1 MNNLVIV
8 ESPAKAKTIL
18 KILGKGF
25 AVRASI
31 GHIKDL
37 PKKELG
43 VDVENNFKPHYVV
56 IPGKEKIIKEL
67 KKASKEADKVFLA
80 PDPDREGEAI
90 AWHIAYEIS
99 DKKSRALNEKI
110 YRIIFNE
117 ITERAV
123 QEAIKNPEKIDTNKV
138 DAQQAR
144 RILDRLV
151 GYGLSP
157 LLWRK
162 VRRGLSAGRVQSVT
176 VKLVVDREREIE
188 SFKSEEYWSIN
199 SEFEGS
205 KPPKFWARLYKIDQK
220 SEARSQK
227 SETNNRFLIP
237 NEETANRIVDDL
249 KDKGFVLN
257 KIDRKLRKRMPY
269 PPFITSAIQQE
280 AARKLRFTAKKT
292 MAIAQQLYEGIE
304 LGQEGAVGL
313 ITYMRTDSHRV
324 AAEAQEWARKLIER
338 VYGRDYIPEKPPF
351 YKSKASAQ
359 EAHEAIRPTYPD
371 KIPEAIKQ
379 FLSKEQYALY
389 TLIWN
394 RFISSQ
400 MTPAQLEQTTLVI
413 NTNPS
418 LSTDNPPPP
427 FLEKGGEGG
436 FEKGEGGAI
445 SGSPFYEF
453 RASGT
458 VVRFDGFMALYTEGK
473 DEIEEEEGLTLPA
486 LKEGE
491 TLRLINL
498 QPKQHFTQPPP
509 RYTEATLVKTLEEKG
524 IGRPSTYAAIL
535 STVQDRKYVQKTD
548 GKFSPTELGIVVN
561 DFLVERFPELID
573 VSFTAKMEDELD
585 RIEDGKMKWVKV
597 VKDFYKPFN
606 TDLTEAIKTT
616 GRVKPKDIPTETIC
630 EKCGLPMVIRWGRHG
645 RFLACSGF
653 PKCKNTKPLE
663 SQEPGVN
670 NQQPISQQTDEVCE
684 KCGSPMVIKSG
695 RYGKFLACSRYP
707 ECKNTKP
714 LSIGI
719 KCPKDGGDIAERRSK
734 RGKPFWSC
742 SNYPEC
748 KFATWYKP
756 VSKKCPECNAD
767 FLLEKRDKEGQTI
780 LFCHKKEC
788 GYKEVEKAPEVEAVP
803 VEAV

>member
-8 ESPAKAKTIL
+8 ESPAKAKTIH

-25 AVRASI
+25 AVKASI
-31 GHIKDL
+31 GHVKDL
-37 PKKELG
+37 PEKELG
-43 VDVENNFKPHYVV
+43 VDIENNFKPVYVV
-56 IPGKEKIIKEL
+56 IPGKDKIIKEL

-90 AWHIAYEIS
+90 AWHIAQEIS
-99 DKKSRALNEKI
+99 DKKSQTLNEKI

-123 QEAIKNPEKIDTNKV
+123 KEAVKNPEKIDMKKV
-138 DAQQAR
+138 EAQQAR

-162 VRRGLSAGRVQSVT
+162 VRKGLSAGRVQSVT
-176 VKLVVDREREIE
+176 VRLIVDREREIE
-188 SFKSEEYWSIN
+188 AFKPEEYWSV
-199 SEFEGS
+199 SAEFEGS
-205 KPPKFWARLYKIDQK
+205 VPPSFFARLYKINQHSKTD
-220 SEARSQK
+220 
-227 SETNNRFLIP
+227 NRFLIP
-237 NEETANRIVDDL
+237 NGETANTIVDDL
-249 KDKGFVLN
+249 KDKEFVLS
-257 KIDRKLRKRMPY
+257 KIERKQRKRTPY
-269 PPFITSAIQQE
+269 PPFITSTLQQE
-280 AARKLRFTAKKT
+280 AARKLRSPAKKT
-292 MAIAQQLYEGIE
+292 MIIAQQLYEGIE
-304 LGQEGAVGL
+304 LGEEGSVGL
-313 ITYMRTDSHRV
+313 ITYMRTDSHRL
-324 AAEAQEWARKLIER
+324 ASEAQDWARKLIEKT
-338 VYGRDYIPEKPPF
+338 YGRDYIPEKPPV

-359 EAHEAIRPTYPD
+359 GAHEAIRPTYPD
-371 KIPEAIKQ
+371 NRPEAIKQ
-379 FLSKEQYALY
+379 FLTKEQLALY

-400 MTPAQLEQTTLVI
+400 MAPAQLEQTTFIITPIYPTL
-413 NTNPS
+413 P
-418 LSTDNPPPP
+418 
-427 FLEKGGEGG
+427 GGELKVGT
-436 FEKGEGGAI
+436 
-445 SGSPFYEF
+445 EF

-458 VVRFDGFMALYTEGK
+458 VVRFNGFMALYTEGK

-491 TLRLINL
+491 SLKLLNL

-509 RYTEATLVKTLEEKG
+509 RYTEATLVKALEEKG

-535 STVQDRKYVQKTD
+535 STIQDRKYVHKTD

-561 DFLVERFPELID
+561 DYLVERFPDLID
-573 VSFTAKMEDELD
+573 VGFTAKMEDELD
-585 RIEDGKMKWVKV
+585 HIEDGKMKWVKI
-597 VKDFYKPFN
+597 VKDFYNPFRS
-606 TDLTEAIKTT
+606 DLAEAIKTT
-616 GRVKPKDIPTETIC
+616 GRVKPKDIPTENIC

-653 PKCKNTKPLE
+653 PKCKNTKPIKTE
-663 SQEPGVN
+663 DTEHMAQGTEKV
-670 NQQPISQQTDEVCE
+670 SQQTEEKCE

-714 LSIGI
+714 LSTGI
-719 KCPKDGGDIAERRSK
+719 KCPKDEGDIVERRSK

-756 VSKKCPECNAD
+756 VPKKCPKCNAD
-767 FLLEKRDKEGQTI
+767 FLFEKQDKMGQI
-780 LFCHKKEC
+780 IRFCHKKEC
-788 GYKEVEKAPEVEAVP
+788 GYKETEKAPEEAVTAG
-803 VEAV
+803 VI